1 MPGVFE
7 QLTVLQLCY
16 SSLMVGIDMPTTTI
30 RLPAEMKE
38 RVAKVAAWSGKT
50 SHALILDAI
59 TSRLDEE
66 EYRNDF
72 YTTAEKRFDEIIA
85 TGKTL
90 RS

>member
-1 MPGVFE
+1 
-7 QLTVLQLCY
+7 
-16 SSLMVGIDMPTTTI
+16 
-30 RLPAEMKE
+30 MKE
-38 RVAKVAAWSGKT
+38 RVAKAAAWSGKT

-59 TSRLDEE
+59 ASRLDEE

-90 RS
+90 QS